1 MDVGRERL
9 LNYQS
14 WDSWIADW
22 LHSESSANKEQKV
35 ERKVR
40 PPQSLEP
47 VDKSECNSRSTLP
60 RTTSGVFG
68 VRRRRWHTRSASS
81 SSSSSASSGNA
92 LTDTL
97 QNANVEKKKQIRG
110 DISADTS
117 TKSTKPKTKKN
128 TDSVTT
134 TEKNKRSNNKTR
146 RPPSSATL
154 SEQPSNLTTPSAAS
168 KRVRPS
174 GDVRPKSQQ
183 HLPTLPYSSMKKTRK
198 TLTKADHIS
207 DSISAT
213 RKRDIS
219 RSKRTGTTSGK
230 RTRPRSRTAKRPTA
244 QSSRE
249 SQSPDSEVR
258 SAAPKPRTRQLHEA
272 DRLAKLT
279 SEGNE
284 LTPPVTDSPS
294 KDHAKKSAVR
304 SKRSYPRPQVPSQT
318 GAKAKHRQ
326 VPDTWDELKRLKEAH
341 ESRSYSVL
349 KRISDELE
357 AFRRCPLKSKLDN
370 ASNAMEE
377 KIFQKNAHPANLAW
391 QKRGTRKPSSRAH
404 SRCESR
410 RRVRRLEEE
419 KEKIERHREFMRKA
433 GIKIKRAGGAKET
446 SLNPWTNA
454 NNYTSSTDSGPFLRL
469 SELRSTSESEDADG
483 RGMPTFEEPPL
494 QALTSTLSTSSAVMG
509 AQSKNDGLIPPKSTT
524 AAGEAKETED
534 LTLKLPPSA
543 MSTLTGTSSPRTR
556 SPTSESASSS
566 KKTRNKSKMK
576 VEDSARSESRL
587 KRGAKV
593 TGAGEISDGKKK
605 SKDKSKKGK
614 AGSKKEKEKKENKSK
629 KEGGKKKKA
638 AGKKNGKG
646 VGKKTKKAARVKNQS
661 NTNGLDEQFS
671 SFSTTSTENPNDQ
684 TLKAVPDLEFFMVE
698 TEEENASEENPF
710 FSQQSVSFDSETLNI
725 LDTALSRGKRVALS
739 PLRRRPQK
747 TSSLHP
753 KSASHPK
760 KAFTAGSNG
769 QSRSSMPRKSV
780 GGRNPAS
787 SSLPRKF
794 AERASS
800 AGSGR
805 GKIHAVARAH
815 SQSPVIGSRGFK
827 PASLA
832 TDSRQVEK
840 QAVGTAS
847 LQTNNASAETAR
859 MLQELHLTHLNKI
872 LGSGGLDSGK
882 NRGRDFQGT
891 AGLWT
896 TCNNSVEGQK
906 GEDVVN
912 EEEEGEEEEEEEE
925 EGEGEGEE
933 EWRPAEAETLEIPLG
948 GHTTGSNRLHYD
960 NNSSG
965 DDDATNDDDDE
976 DEDDKKVEDEEA
988 EEGEER
994 EKEEGSCEGCC
1005 STDEDSY
1012 TDDDLSIEG
1021 KELQIYVTITS
1032 SEIDDIAMPFRAS
1045 NAMHRALSEAYKM
1058 YVENKARRQ
1067 AFFTLGGERRHGA
1080 SSLRSPWPERATKPS
1095 VKPTVNV
1102 FRLVQRFLKRS
1113 AASRKRRHPRQRSQ
1127 NNQAEERRN
1136 SGRSSRR
1143 VIRQTYRP
1151 MRLSSGHPLRR
1162 VLQYL
1167 SSQHDRRIFAIENQ
1181 IDGRMLLDE
1190 DRVYFVHGL
1199 PCLLL
1204 RVLAPSFADIRRGLT
1219 LIEEM
1224 MPRLFARLLVA
1235 DRLPNMYL
1243 REESTRA
1250 PTKNNFTK
1258 CGWYQNRFREP
1269 AFVASMHYFGMTP
1282 AGFRVNQAQW
1292 DCPGRRCRDVE
1303 LFAQGDPAFASDL
1316 CLIQSRDLL
1325 SAERKHF
1332 ILS

>member
-40 PPQSLEP
+40 PPQALEP

-60 RTTSGVFG
+60 RTTSGVFEN
-68 VRRRRWHTRSASS
+68 T
-81 SSSSSASSGNA
+81 
-92 LTDTL
+92 
-97 QNANVEKKKQIRG
+97 NVEKKKQIRG

-117 TKSTKPKTKKN
+117 TKSTKSKSKKN

-134 TEKNKRSNNKTR
+134 TEKSKRSTNKTR
-146 RPPSSATL
+146 RPPSSSNL
-154 SEQPSNLTTPSAAS
+154 SEQPSSCTTPSAN

-174 GDVRPKSQQ
+174 GDIRPKTQQ

-198 TLTKADHIS
+198 TLTKPDQIS
-207 DSISAT
+207 DSIST
-213 RKRDIS
+213 SRKRDVS
-219 RSKRTGTTSGK
+219 RSKRTGSSSGM
-230 RTRPRSRTAKRPTA
+230 RTRPRSRTAKRPTT

-249 SQSPDSEVR
+249 SRSPDSEVR
-258 SAAPKPRTRQLHEA
+258 SAIPKPRTRLLREA
-272 DRLAKLT
+272 ERVAKLT

-284 LTPPVTDSPS
+284 LTPPVTECPS
-294 KDHAKKSAVR
+294 KDNAKKSAAR
-304 SKRSYPRPQVPSQT
+304 SKPSYPRPQVPSQT

-391 QKRGTRKPSSRAH
+391 QKRGTRKPPSRAH

-446 SLNPWTNA
+446 SGNPWTNA

-469 SELRSTSESEDADG
+469 SELRSTSESEDAG
-483 RGMPTFEEPPL
+483 SKGMPTFEEPPL
-494 QALTSTLSTSSAVMG
+494 QGLTSMLSTSSAGTG
-509 AQSKNDGLIPPKSTT
+509 AHPPASDAGSKNDGLIPPKSTT

-566 KKTRNKSKMK
+566 KKTRNK
-576 VEDSARSESRL
+576 A
-587 KRGAKV
+587 
-593 TGAGEISDGKKK
+593 
-605 SKDKSKKGK
+605 
-614 AGSKKEKEKKENKSK
+614 
-629 KEGGKKKKA
+629 
-638 AGKKNGKG
+638 
-646 VGKKTKKAARVKNQS
+646 KKAARVKNQS
-661 NTNGLDEQFS
+661 NSNGLDERFS

-684 TLKAVPDLEFFMVE
+684 TLKAVPDLDFFMVE
-698 TEEENASEENPF
+698 TEEEEENSSEENPF
-710 FSQQSVSFDSETLNI
+710 LSQQSVSFDSETLNL

-747 TSSLHP
+747 ASSLHP

-760 KAFTAGSNG
+760 KAFNAGSND
-769 QSRSSMPRKSV
+769 QSRRSIPRKSV

-805 GKIHAVARAH
+805 GQIHAVARAH

-827 PASLA
+827 PVAVAAGSK
-832 TDSRQVEK
+832 QVEK

-859 MLQELHLTHLNKI
+859 MLRKLHLTHLNKI
-872 LGSGGLDSGK
+872 LGSGGLDS
-882 NRGRDFQGT
+882 
-891 AGLWT
+891 
-896 TCNNSVEGQK
+896 E
-906 GEDVVN
+906 
-912 EEEEGEEEEEEEE
+912 
-925 EGEGEGEE
+925 
-933 EWRPAEAETLEIPLG
+933 
-948 GHTTGSNRLHYD
+948 Y
-960 NNSSG
+960 
-965 DDDATNDDDDE
+965 
-976 DEDDKKVEDEEA
+976 
-988 EEGEER
+988 
-994 EKEEGSCEGCC
+994 SCEDC
-1005 STDEDSY
+1005 SSSEEDSC

-1045 NAMHRALSEAYKM
+1045 NAMHRALAEAYKM

-1113 AASRKRRHPRQRSQ
+1113 ATARKRRHPRQSSQ
-1127 NNQAEERRN
+1127 NNRAVERIN

-1143 VIRQTYRP
+1143 VIKQTYRP
-1151 MRLSSGHPLRR
+1151 MRLNSRHPLRR

-1167 SSQHDRRIFAIENQ
+1167 SSQHDRRIFSIENQ

-1235 DRLPNMYL
+1235 DRLPSMHL